1 MVYQNISEL
10 IGRTPIVRIKS
21 PTGSNLELF
30 IKMESFNPGGSVKDR
45 IALGMILDAE
55 QKGKLYP
62 GATLIEPSSGNTGIA
77 LAMLGATRGYKV
89 VLVMP
94 DTMSVERR
102 HLMKAYGA
110 EIVLTPGAEGMSGAV
125 RKARSCARNIPTG
138 LCCSNLR
145 ILPILLFIIKLPV
158 RKYTKLWRGGL
169 TISFWEWVPAEL

>member
-1 MVYQNISEL
+1 MPNKRENYIRCYL
-10 IGRTPIVRIKS
+10 DRT
-21 PTGSNLELF
+21 
-30 IKMESFNPGGSVKDR
+30 
-45 IALGMILDAE
+45 
-55 QKGKLYP
+55 
-62 GATLIEPSSGNTGIA
+62 SSGNTGIA

-125 RKARSCARNIPTG
+125 RKAQE
-138 LCCSNLR
+138 LCQEHPDWVMLQQLR